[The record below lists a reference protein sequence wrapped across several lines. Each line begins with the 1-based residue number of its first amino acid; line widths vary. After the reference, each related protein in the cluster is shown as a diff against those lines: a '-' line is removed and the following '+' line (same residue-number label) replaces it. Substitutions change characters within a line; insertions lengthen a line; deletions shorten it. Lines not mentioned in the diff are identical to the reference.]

1 MAKPTRQRNN
11 LPTVMIKNQE
21 TTTAATDKRLFNVVE
36 LRLFRYTAVLLSV
49 IIFTTL
55 IGVAVWAT
63 GLAFK
68 LFSTL
73 LLSLALAGILALVLH
88 PVVKFLERR
97 IHLPH
102 LPATIVVV
110 TVFFV
115 SIGSLVFLFVPT
127 VVGQIVQLVTVLPER
142 VASWQEHFS
151 YYFPELTAIIS
162 DRLESSSDEQSQ
174 SVVPGVANPA
184 ITIMSYLSLLAG
196 LSFAPLFLFF
206 ALLSGNALRD
216 KATELLSVFRKS
228 TQQKTLYFMDVF
240 VQYVTAFFQGQ
251 LIVAVCMGVLYA
263 TSFTLVGVEF
273 GIVIGLVL
281 GLLNIVP
288 FLGTVLGLL
297 IVLPMAY
304 LQPDGGGTLVALV
317 ALVFAGV
324 QLVESWLLTPK
335 IMSDR
340 AGLHPALVVI
350 SLFFWGT
357 ALGGV
362 IGVML
367 AVPLT
372 AFFVA
377 IWGEIKSSLEH
388 ALSSKEDCH

>member
-1 MAKPTRQRNN
+1 
-11 LPTVMIKNQE
+11 MINNQE
-21 TTTAATDKRLFNVVE
+21 TTTAESNKRLFNPFE
-36 LRLFRYTAVLLSV
+36 LRLFRYTAVLLSLILLV
-49 IIFTTL
+49 AL
-55 IGVAVWAT
+55 IGVVVWAVSQ
-63 GLAFK
+63 AFK
-68 LFSTL
+68 TFSTL

-88 PVVKFLERR
+88 PVVEFLERR
-97 IHLPH
+97 IHLSH

-115 SIGSLVFLFVPT
+115 SIGSLIFLFVPT
-127 VVGQIVQLVTVLPER
+127 VVSQIVQLVTVLPER

-151 YYFPELTAIIS
+151 YYFPELTAIVS
-162 DRLESSSDEQSQ
+162 ARLESSGDEESQ
-174 SVVPGVANPA
+174 SIVPGVANPA
-184 ITIMSYLSLLAG
+184 TAIMSYLSLLAG

-206 ALLSGNALRD
+206 ALLSGDALRA
-216 KATELLSVFRKS
+216 KATELLSVFREC

-273 GIVIGLVL
+273 GVILGLVL

-288 FLGTVLGLL
+288 FLGTVIGLL

-324 QLVESWLLTPK
+324 QLVESWFLTPK

-377 IWGEIKSSLEH
+377 IWGEIKASLEH
-388 ALSSKEDCH
+388 ALSIREDSH